1 MTILDIHTG
10 YSRTYT
16 SVLKRKTL
24 LNYCFFSF
32 FLSSVI
38 ILQLAVINHILV
50 SADVFNK
57 RYVNLN
63 NTALVHDS
71 RTKKG

>member
-1 MTILDIHTG
+1 M
-10 YSRTYT
+10 
-16 SVLKRKTL
+16 
-24 LNYCFFSF
+24 
-32 FLSSVI
+32 I
-38 ILQLAVINHILV
+38 ILQLALAVNNHILV

-63 NTALVHDS
+63 NTTFVRDS